1 MLHLISQPCVS
12 RHPSFANYLTV
23 ELTVLQEMS
32 RELAELFGL
41 TLPIPF
47 KRQAS
52 QTAGYRLAT
61 AQPGGS
67 LDLLPERDD
76 ISVW

>member
-1 MLHLISQPCVS
+1 
-12 RHPSFANYLTV
+12 
-23 ELTVLQEMS
+23 MS